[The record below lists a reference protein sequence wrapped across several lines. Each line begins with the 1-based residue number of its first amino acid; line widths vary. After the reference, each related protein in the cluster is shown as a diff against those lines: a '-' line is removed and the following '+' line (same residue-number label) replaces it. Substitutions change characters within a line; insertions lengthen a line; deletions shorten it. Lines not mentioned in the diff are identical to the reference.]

1 MFCIDHT
8 HRAPLPTS
16 QCLVGMLYIFVGS
29 EEAPVSR
36 GRKRLLVALFLF
48 LSSGLCV
55 HVCVF
60 TVWGDAQVF
69 VCMCKEA

>member
-36 GRKRLLVALFLF
+36 GRKQLLVALFLF
-48 LSSGLCV
+48 LFSGLCV

-60 TVWGDAQVF
+60 TVCGMHKCLY
-69 VCMCKEA
+69 VCVRRP